1 MLYITEPGLLK
12 VLRVGRFLY
21 YVNFWDCSETAT
33 TFLPFL
39 SFPLFFSVSVV
50 RALLNNTTS
59 AIKNTII
66 NSTIETCQL
75 QNLLSVLCLSIK

>member
-1 MLYITEPGLLK
+1 MLYITKPGLLM

-21 YVNFWDCSETAT
+21 YVNFWDCYETAT

-39 SFPLFFSVSVV
+39 SFPLFFSVLVV